1 MADIFH
7 GSQRIIRA
15 PQFGAGNT
23 KNDYGLGFYCTAE
36 VDLAKEWACSEEEDG
51 FANHY
56 RIEMDGLSHL
66 HLNSDGYNIL
76 NWLAILLEN
85 RTFDLSLPIAVR
97 ARKYILDNFLPEY
110 KSFDI
115 ITGYRADDS
124 YFSFSKAFLSNG
136 MTLDQLKRA
145 MSLGK
150 LGEQVVLRSKA
161 AFERLEFLEAIPA
174 DASVF
179 NPRRVHRDR
188 SARLS
193 FQQMLQEDPGENAVY
208 VSDIINDEWKGND
221 TRL

>member
-15 PQFGAGNT
+15 PQFGAGHT

-36 VDLAKEWACSEEEDG
+36 VDLAKEWACSEEEYG

-124 YFSFSKAFLSNG
+124 CFPS
-136 MTLDQLKRA
+136 
-145 MSLGK
+145 
-150 LGEQVVLRSKA
+150 
-161 AFERLEFLEAIPA
+161 
-174 DASVF
+174 
-179 NPRRVHRDR
+179 PRP
-188 SARLS
+188 S
-193 FQQMLQEDPGENAVY
+193 FQMG
-208 VSDIINDEWKGND
+208 
-221 TRL
+221 